1 MSHSET
7 ASWFV
12 RFLRMCR
19 NNSLAVVCFSVG
31 AVGGAVLANLLP
43 VSDTMT
49 PVQRALGG
57 ALCGA
62 WFAMFP
68 IGFRLY
74 GE

>member
-1 MSHSET
+1 MSDQPT
-7 ASWFV
+7 RLQ

-19 NNSLAVVCFSVG
+19 NNPLAVICFTVG
-31 AVGGAVLANLLP
+31 TIGGAVLALVLP
-43 VSDTMT
+43 VSETLT

-57 ALCGA
+57 ALTGA

>member
-1 MSHSET
+1 MSDSPSRT
-7 ASWFV
+7 Q

-19 NNSLAVVCFSVG
+19 NNPLAALCFVLG
-31 AVGGAVLANLLP
+31 GVGGATLALVLP
-43 VSDTMT
+43 VSETMT
-49 PVQRALGG
+49 PLQRALGG
-57 ALCGA
+57 AFTGA

>member
-1 MSHSET
+1 MNDPEPT
-7 ASWFV
+7 LPR

-19 NNSLAVVCFSVG
+19 NNPLAAICFTVG
-31 AVGGAVLANLLP
+31 AVGGAILALVLP
-43 VSDTMT
+43 VSDTMS
-49 PVQRALGG
+49 PVERALAG
-57 ALCGA
+57 AFTGA